1 MSSTTLR
8 GLWAH
13 ATNSQKLLDTAL
25 NSKINF
31 GLIKIKRQKYVVY
44 YYILYFIDKCI
55 NFIEADVIIGRL
67 KGDTSQR

>member
-25 NSKINF
+25 NSKNNF
-31 GLIKIKRQKYVVY
+31 GLTNRTKLY
-44 YYILYFIDKCI
+44 YFFCTLDKCI
-55 NFIEADVIIGRL
+55 NFIEADVIIGKL
-67 KGDTSQR
+67 KDDTSQR

>member
-31 GLIKIKRQKYVVY
+31 GLTFKKIKRQNMQYT
-44 YYILYFIDKCI
+44 
-55 NFIEADVIIGRL
+55 IIFCTL
-67 KGDTSQR
+67 

>member
-31 GLIKIKRQKYVVY
+31 DLTSKLRDKICS
-44 YYILYFIDKCI
+44 ILLYF
-55 NFIEADVIIGRL
+55 VLYR
-67 KGDTSQR
+67 